1 MRKKQIKYNYAIFKI
16 LGHITQGTNLVAIH
30 DYENDIIKIYNIFKK
45 QTQSFDYDL
54 LIDEYFNNKRYIYL
68 PLTLNEYAQFITTLP
83 TKYKAIFENT
93 FKEGIEK
100 CLEENRKQSKKK

>member
-30 DYENDIIKIYNIFKK
+30 DYENDIIKTYNILKK

-54 LIDEYFNNKRYIYL
+54 LIDEYFNDKKYIYL
-68 PLTLNEYAQFITTLP
+68 PFTLNEYAQFITTLP
-83 TKYKAIFENT
+83 IKYKTIFENT
-93 FKEGIEK
+93 IKEEIEK
-100 CLEENRKQSKKK
+100 CLKENRKQSKKK